1 MIKPALPNSVKRQE
15 DNMDPFEGL
24 IVQISAKLRKLYL
37 EAMGREPDPQ
47 ALRQEVARYGADAWF
62 KEVFGNPF

>member
-1 MIKPALPNSVKRQE
+1 
-15 DNMDPFEGL
+15 MDPFESL
-24 IVQISAKLRKLYL
+24 VVQISAKMRKLYL

-47 ALRQEVARYGADAWF
+47 VLRQEAESFVARYSADAWF